1 MEQEMIKLMQVL
13 ELVEVTLQNG
23 NDIKPD
29 SLIIRNAVRQCLGM
43 EVINLVEWLEEKLI
57 DHLDISKRYKKELF
71 DEAKQLENEI
81 IQNEQLKAYRNGY
94 SDGQKSITF
103 K

>member
-1 MEQEMIKLMQVL
+1 MEQEIIKLMQVL

-43 EVINLVEWLEEKLI
+43 EVSNL
-57 DHLDISKRYKKELF
+57 
-71 DEAKQLENEI
+71 
-81 IQNEQLKAYRNGY
+81 
-94 SDGQKSITF
+94 
-103 K
+103 